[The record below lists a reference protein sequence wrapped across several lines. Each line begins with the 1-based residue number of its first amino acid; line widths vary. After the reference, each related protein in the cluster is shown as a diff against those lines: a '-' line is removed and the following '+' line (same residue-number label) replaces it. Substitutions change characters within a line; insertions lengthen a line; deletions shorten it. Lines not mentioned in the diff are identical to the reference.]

1 MSLLDA
7 LRAGGFEFPD
17 LENGGGDDKV
27 LDADSVQLCQR
38 KNQLSRRLRL
48 ARRQAAQAAGNGS
61 GGKEKKIQKNVGG
74 ADTGTQQQKATKGQS
89 KPNPALDE
97 DSKARM
103 QILMRHSHLSEE
115 QARRFIGKSGADNI
129 GGPASG
135 VEGAAASNKR
145 KAIQE
150 AAQALLEEEAT
161 HRDQVEPF
169 LKRKASGKSGEE
181 TIDYSAT
188 DREINAKENDM
199 DLAAGRHNRIAK
211 NHPLF
216 AAQQQALFAQQ
227 RLGQVPM
234 AAAVAP
240 GKGGQEGNNGRVWG
254 GNNTQQSTN
263 AINASQAEA
272 AAALP
277 AAVAS
282 LQRLTGNGAG
292 LFPGL
297 NLPGGPGALGAFGGT
312 NDTSGFGAQQMPTP
326 GTFLLGGGPAPFG
339 PMIGGGPGAAAHL
352 QPQVPDNSNKPPT
365 SNLIAGIG
373 LEPKPEQ
380 KNTSDSASV
389 ASSASSHLAKQAE
402 SLGLSREQLQSV
414 LLSGGIN
421 KSILDGVFRG
431 H

>member
-1 MSLLDA
+1 MTLLDA

-48 ARRQAAQAAGNGS
+48 ARNQAAQAAENAS
-61 GGKEKKIQKNVGG
+61 IAKVQKNGES
-74 ADTGTQQQKATKGQS
+74 ADAGMQKAR
-89 KPNPALDE
+89 PNAALDVE
-97 DSKARM
+97 AQARM
-103 QILMRHSHLSEE
+103 QIIMRHSEHTRRSA
-115 QARRFIGKSGADNI
+115 ARSGAD
-129 GGPASG
+129 
-135 VEGAAASNKR
+135 
-145 KAIQE
+145 KAIQD